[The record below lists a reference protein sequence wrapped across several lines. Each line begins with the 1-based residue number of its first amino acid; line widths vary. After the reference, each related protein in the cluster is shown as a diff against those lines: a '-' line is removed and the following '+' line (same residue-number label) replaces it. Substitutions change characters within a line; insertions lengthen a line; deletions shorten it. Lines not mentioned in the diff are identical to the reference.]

1 MDYPVTTHHRDRGNS
16 TAVKNR
22 DSRLPYIIRMHETSW
37 ATTAYNWAAAGRLS
51 WQQWRIVSHATVRP
65 GALSATFDL
74 DSERANE
81 YARPERDDSSR
92 PRCERVAATRERRG
106 ALCWNSCFR
115 AIRFHAWREPGAIY
129 RIFFRCHEFSP
140 AAICLPCH
148 PSQSSGFVHKCAMR
162 RDAPNRRE
170 ISSEREHTKFSI
182 RFSRGLRRWEI
193 LEHLFEILSEKW
205 NLFFFF
211 REKTN

>member
-37 ATTAYNWAAAGRLS
+37 ATTAYNWAGCRGSNGAS
-51 WQQWRIVSHATVRP
+51 WATQPWDLAHYRP
-65 GALSATFDL
+65 PLTSTTV
-74 DSERANE
+74 RANE
-81 YARPERDDSSR
+81 YARPERDDSGR
-92 PRCERVAATRERRG
+92 PRCERVAATRERRV
-106 ALCWNSCFR
+106 APCWNSCSR

-148 PSQSSGFVHKCAMR
+148 PFQSSGSVRTRAMR
-162 RDAPNRRE
+162 GDAPDRRE
-170 ISSEREHTKFSI
+170 ISSERAYTKFS
-182 RFSRGLRRWEI
+182 FDFHAG
-193 LEHLFEILSEKW
+193 
-205 NLFFFF
+205 
-211 REKTN
+211 RENGKF